1 MAVFKNTKSEVKTFS
16 FGQLVPQDKELG
28 DNAIS
33 EFELRSLKD
42 AGSFKNNITPE
53 LIRGERESE
62 SKSNFTIDAR
72 VREHRGIRAQ
82 EDDDFENRVSAEV
95 AARLEVLK
103 KEAHEEGVS
112 AGRSEGMEAAYKEAL
127 EKYNVKVIK
136 LSEYLEEVFSK
147 QKELMEN
154 TRDDAYKVVKNLT
167 KWVILKEVEEK
178 EYIHRL
184 LDKLILEINTKSNL
198 LIKVNVEDFKDMPEV
213 IEMVESKM
221 GKMTNVRVEIEQ
233 DMEGRGIIL
242 ESEVGV
248 IDGTITAQLAS
259 IDKLFESVGIDSED
273 MGTNE

>member
-1 MAVFKNTKSEVKTFS
+1 MAVYKNTKSEVKSFS
-16 FGQLVPQDKELG
+16 FGQLIPQDKEF
-28 DNAIS
+28 DTSRVS

-42 AGSFKNNITPE
+42 AGSFKNQITPE
-53 LIRGERESE
+53 IIRNERKSE
-62 SKSNFTIDAR
+62 AATNFTIDSV

-82 EDDDFENRVSAEV
+82 EDEDFENRVSLEV
-95 AARLEVLK
+95 AARLETLK
-103 KEAHEEGVS
+103 KEALEEGIS
-112 AGRSEGMEAAYKEAL
+112 AGREEGKGEAYKEAV
-127 EKYNVKVIK
+127 EQYNAKVHE
-136 LSEYLEEVFSK
+136 LAEFMEDVQSR

-154 TRDDAYKVVKNLT
+154 TRDDAYKVIKNLT

-198 LIKVNVEDFKDMPEV
+198 LIKVNAEDFKSMPEV
-213 IEMVESKM
+213 IEMVEAKM

-233 DMEGRGIIL
+233 GMEGRGIIL

-248 IDGTITAQLAS
+248 IDGSITAQLAS

-273 MGTNE
+273 TEVNE